1 MDSFSKDKK
10 SLLKKEKISAQ
21 DTNKTQNFKIS
32 FQYLDTSQKFGS
44 SFKGW
49 QKDGLLSTAL
59 ETLRGYCCSP
69 LLEQVDGNKFAIYG
83 AFPTKDR
90 TMFEYPKGV
99 PEDANWARIH
109 INNKTVIIGHIVR
122 DTFYI
127 VFLDKEHKFYLT
139 GKSINKK

>member
-1 MDSFSKDKK
+1 MANFSKDKK
-10 SLLKKEKISAQ
+10 SLLKKEKISTQ
-21 DTNKTQNFKIS
+21 DTTKTQNFKIS

-83 AFPTKDR
+83 AFPPKDR
-90 TMFEYPKGV
+90 TMFEYPIGV

-109 INNKTVIIGHIVR
+109 INNKAVIIGHVVR

-139 GKSINKK
+139 SKCINKK